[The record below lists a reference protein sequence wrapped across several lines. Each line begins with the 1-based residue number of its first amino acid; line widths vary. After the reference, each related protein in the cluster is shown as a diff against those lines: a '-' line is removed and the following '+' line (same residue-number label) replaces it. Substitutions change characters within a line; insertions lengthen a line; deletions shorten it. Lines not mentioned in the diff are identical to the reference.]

1 VPRGFYCRGNN
12 DRIVKDECVTLIPI
26 LETERLILRD
36 YRLEDF
42 PSHAAIWAD
51 PRTTRDFRD
60 AFKAFDEELCWLR
73 FLRSFGQ
80 WQLFGYGWWG
90 LEEKTSG
97 HYIGS
102 VGFFH
107 AKRAMDIPYRD
118 LPEAGWLIAPD
129 LHGKGLATEA
139 MRAALAW
146 ADANI
151 PAPESWCMIGPKNIP
166 SQKVADRFG
175 YRRAADAQY
184 NGEDVLTYLRPRGG

>member
-1 VPRGFYCRGNN
+1 MVP
-12 DRIVKDECVTLIPI
+12 V
-26 LETERLILRD
+26 LETERLVLREH
-36 YRLEDF
+36 RLEDF
-42 PSHAAIWAD
+42 AFYAAIWAD

-60 AFKAFDEELCWLR
+60 TIQAFDEEECWRR
-73 FLRSFGQ
+73 FLRVFGQ
-80 WQLFGYGWWG
+80 WKLFGYGMWG

-107 AKRAMDIPYRD
+107 ARRAMDVPYRD
-118 LPEAGWLIAPD
+118 APEAGWLIAPD

-139 MRAALAW
+139 IRAAMAW

-151 PAPESWCMIGPKNIP
+151 AAPETWCMIAPKNIP
-166 SQKVADRFG
+166 SQKIAERFG

-184 NGEDVLTYLRPRGG
+184 KGDTMQTYLRLRPSQA